1 MCEENFKISQ
11 LFNLND
17 EFDFM
22 LFERLVKALTPIADI
37 AVLMDVDET
46 TLRDAIEDPNQEI
59 SKVFRRIRAE
69 TTLEMRERNIEYM
82 ESGSPS
88 ATERVA
94 EYLKQAQL
102 DL

>member
-1 MCEENFKISQ
+1 
-11 LFNLND
+11 
-17 EFDFM
+17 
-22 LFERLVKALTPIADI
+22 
-37 AVLMDVDET
+37 MDVDET
-46 TLRDAIEDPNQEI
+46 ALRDAIEDPNQEI
-59 SKVFRRIRAE
+59 SKVFRRIRAQ

-82 ESGSPS
+82 EAGSPS